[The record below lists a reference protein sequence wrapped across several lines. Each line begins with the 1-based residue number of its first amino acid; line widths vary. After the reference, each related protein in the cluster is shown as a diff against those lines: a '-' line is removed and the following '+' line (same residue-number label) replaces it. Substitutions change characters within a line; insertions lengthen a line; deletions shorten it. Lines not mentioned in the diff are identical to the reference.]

1 MHNTGINTSLLV
13 KHAYNPI
20 HRRYQYDPAGEL
32 ISHTSALGGFL
43 IGAALGIALVATVA
57 IATFTCGFGVA
68 LLAGLAI
75 CQWMTRSRS
84 GCAPPW
90 MC

>member
-1 MHNTGINTSLLV
+1 MFEAARFG
-13 KHAYNPI
+13 
-20 HRRYQYDPAGEL
+20 DE

>member
-1 MHNTGINTSLLV
+1 MFEAARFG
-13 KHAYNPI
+13 
-20 HRRYQYDPAGEL
+20 DE

-68 LLAGLAI
+68 LLAGLA
-75 CQWMTRSRS
+75 
-84 GCAPPW
+84 
-90 MC
+90 